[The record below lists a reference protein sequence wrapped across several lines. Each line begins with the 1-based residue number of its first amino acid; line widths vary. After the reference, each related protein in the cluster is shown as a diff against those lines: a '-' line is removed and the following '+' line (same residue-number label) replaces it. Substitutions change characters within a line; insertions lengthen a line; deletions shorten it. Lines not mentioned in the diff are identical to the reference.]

1 MRKREKWYAQGLLP
15 RMEAR
20 LWKDGK
26 TVSYRFMQAD
36 GKAIQLGT
44 DKDQAILKVAQMG
57 GGSSMPGTVKDL
69 WMMYQLSPAWK
80 ELSER
85 TQNDYTVYSGP
96 LLKVF
101 SNAHVAAI
109 RPAHIARYLR
119 KERASAP
126 VRANREK
133 ALLSNLMNLAIEQ
146 GLIDVNPCKQVK
158 RNKETPRDVS
168 PEPELL
174 QRFINWL
181 SGQTP
186 QRRIIAMAAEYAS
199 LAGNRKIEFL
209 DLVWPQIDEA
219 KGVIRV
225 RRAKQRHGKVVM
237 EEIIITP
244 KMADL
249 IRRLKEVKKDC
260 LFVFPNS
267 KNNRY
272 TASGFST
279 MWQKCIVAAIDAGI
293 ICAEDRFTFH
303 DLRAYYT
310 TQYKEATNT
319 LPSLHKNPATTAN
332 IYERSKKSKRSAL

>member
-26 TVSYRFMQAD
+26 TVSYRFKPIT
-36 GKAIQLGT
+36 GPYINLGT
-44 DKDQAILKVAQMG
+44 NKDHAILKVAQMNDG
-57 GGSSMPGTVKDL
+57 ASMPGTVKDL
-69 WMMYQLSPAWK
+69 WMMYQISSAWQ

-85 TQNDYTVYSGP
+85 TRNDYTVYSGP

-101 SNAHVAAI
+101 SNVHVAAI
-109 RPAHIARYLR
+109 RPAHVARYLR
-119 KERASAP
+119 DERANAP

-133 ALLSNLMNLAIEQ
+133 ALLSNLMNLAIER

-225 RRAKQRHGKVVM
+225 RRAKQRRGKVVM
-237 EEIIITP
+237 EEITITP

-279 MWQKCIVAAIDAGI
+279 MWQKCIVAAMGAGVI
-293 ICAEDRFTFH
+293 SPEDRFTFH

-310 TQYKEATNT
+310 TQYKEATNI

>member
-1 MRKREKWYAQGLLP
+1 MRKREKWYTSGLLP

-36 GKAIQLGT
+36 GTAIQLGT
-44 DKDQAILKVAQMG
+44 DKEQAILKVAQMG
-57 GGSSMPGTVKDL
+57 GSVSMPGTVKDL
-69 WMMYQLSPAWK
+69 WMMYQLSSAWK

-85 TQNDYTVYSGP
+85 TQNDYTIYSGP

-101 SNAHVAAI
+101 SGVHVAAI

-225 RRAKQRHGKVVM
+225 RRAKQRRGKVVM
-237 EEIIITP
+237 EEIMITP

-249 IRRLKEVKKDC
+249 IQRLKEVKKDC

-279 MWQKCIVAAIDAGI
+279 MWQKCIVAAINEGI
-293 ICAEDRFTFH
+293 ISAEDRFTFH

-310 TQYKEATNT
+310 TQYKETTNT

>member
-1 MRKREKWYAQGLLP
+1 
-15 RMEAR
+15 MEAR

-26 TVSYRFMQAD
+26 TVSYRFKPVT
-36 GKAIQLGT
+36 GPYINLGIN
-44 DKDQAILKVAQMG
+44 KDHAILKVAQMNDG
-57 GGSSMPGTVKDL
+57 ASMPGTVKDL
-69 WMMYQLSPAWK
+69 WMMYQLSSAWK

-109 RPAHIARYLR
+109 RPAHVARYLR
-119 KERASAP
+119 DERASAP

-133 ALLSNLMNLAIEQ
+133 ALLSNLMNLAIER
-146 GLIDVNPCKQVK
+146 GLIDVNLCKQVK

-237 EEIIITP
+237 EKIIITP

-293 ICAEDRFTFH
+293 ICAEDQFTFH

-310 TQYKEATNT
+310 TQYKEATNI